1 MLTLT
6 VDSEFVLFLTST
18 LAHVPQVHKQTRLKV
33 LIYAVISL
41 PADTQLHQESRWC
54 FTHFHCGLIQPGLTV
69 HDIKLSG
76 HLIQFFILYST
87 IPLIKTNLIESEHE
101 ARMSKVTFFL

>member
-6 VDSEFVLFLTST
+6 VDFEFVLFLTST

-41 PADTQLHQESRWC
+41 PADTQLHQESATMQSSGASHTSAVDS
-54 FTHFHCGLIQPGLTV
+54 FSL
-69 HDIKLSG
+69 DSLS
-76 HLIQFFILYST
+76 IIIF
-87 IPLIKTNLIESEHE
+87 E
-101 ARMSKVTFFL
+101 

>member
-41 PADTQLHQESRWC
+41 PADTQLHQESATMQSRWC

-69 HDIKLSG
+69 H
-76 HLIQFFILYST
+76 Y
-87 IPLIKTNLIESEHE
+87 NL
-101 ARMSKVTFFL
+101 